1 MTKRQIKKKT
11 LEFISDGDTWK
22 IVEIMHGIF
31 CPYEELLPAL
41 IELEAENKIDMGG
54 YEPSPDPE
62 DWKFVRLHTDKL
74 PGMEH
79 MISEGAVAIN

>member
-54 YEPSPDPE
+54 YEEDPE
-62 DWKFVRLHTDKL
+62 HWKFVRFHTDKL

-79 MISEGAVAIN
+79 MISREFVAIN